1 MLAIDVA
8 AYRSPWRRR
17 HPAAKAVLAGGLL
30 LSALLLPPWPGAPIT
45 AVITLV
51 VALGWAR
58 VPPRAFLRSARAPL
72 AFIVTGSVTFLIS
85 VDTSGLAW
93 APGGA
98 VRAGEVIGRCVAA
111 VFCQLLFAMT
121 TPLAD
126 VLPRIA
132 RRPGLS
138 GLAEVAGLVYRMLSV
153 VLETV
158 NAIRRAQADRLG
170 TRSWRTQWRSVI
182 GLAAQV
188 FVLSFDRARRL
199 EAGLSDRGYTGS
211 LAVSV
216 ESLPLTGRFLA
227 LAPLPGLV
235 SAGLTLALTS
245 ACTVA

>member
-1 MLAIDVA
+1 MLAIDAA

-17 HPAAKAVLAGGLL
+17 HPAAKAVLAGTLL
-30 LSALLLPPWPGAPIT
+30 LCALVLPPWPGAPIT
-45 AVITLV
+45 AAIALA

-72 AFIVTGSVTFLIS
+72 AFVVTGSLTFLVS

-98 VRAGEVIGRCVAA
+98 ARAGEVIGRCAAA
-111 VFCQLLFAMT
+111 VLSQLLFAMT

-126 VLPRIA
+126 VLPRLA
-132 RRPGLS
+132 RRRGLA

-158 NAIRRAQADRLG
+158 DAVRRAQADRLG
-170 TRSWRTQWRSVI
+170 ALSWRARWRSVT

-188 FVLSFDRARRL
+188 FVLSFERARRL
-199 EAGLSDRGYTGS
+199 EDGLRDRGYTGG

-216 ESLPLTGRFLA
+216 GTLPLRGRFLA
-227 LAPLPGLV
+227 LAPLPGVAAAVL
-235 SAGLTLALTS
+235 
-245 ACTVA
+245 TVALSLVPGLR